1 MIFMKFGMNVMPSEN
16 TPTTQFL
23 ISYSQ

>member
-1 MIFMKFGMNVMPSEN
+1 MPMED

-23 ISYSQ
+23 ISCIK

>member
-1 MIFMKFGMNVMPSEN
+1 MKFGMNVMPSEN